1 MWVARAELVS
11 AVSNA
16 GGIGFMTAL
25 THPEPEGL
33 RAEIRKC
40 REMTDN
46 PFAVNLTFLPSLRA
60 PDYPAGTLVRK

>member
-1 MWVARAELVS
+1 MNTRITEMFGIELPVVQGGLMWVARAELVS

-33 RAEIRKC
+33 RAEIR
-40 REMTDN
+40 
-46 PFAVNLTFLPSLRA
+46 V
-60 PDYPAGTLVRK
+60 